1 MHTVHLTE
9 VYRASP
15 LGTLDAVTD
24 LVIDNLVTQQD
35 ALIFDADVSA
45 ELTTGLVEISIVSRG
60 DDCDQT
66 VTRGRS
72 VIWKAIAAA
81 GELHEKQGAS
91 PVRFEKQS
99 SRSALLIQA

>member
-1 MHTVHLTE
+1 MHTVHVTE

-24 LVIDNLVTQQD
+24 LVIDNLVAQQD
-35 ALIFDADVSA
+35 ASLFDADVSA
-45 ELTTGLVEISIVSRG
+45 ELATGLVEISIVTRG
-60 DDCDQT
+60 NDYDQA

-72 VIWKAIAAA
+72 VIAESIAAA
-81 GELHEKQGAS
+81 GELHEMGGAS
-91 PVRFEKQS
+91 RGQFEKLS